1 MYNRLTS
8 FVFFSR
14 VDTMNRIYW
23 ILSLEYAIFV
33 HLPILAVDS
42 ALKVNKFDPIE
53 LIKNNIKKITR

>member
-23 ILSLEYAIFV
+23 ILSLEYAFGGPAKAFV
-33 HLPILAVDS
+33 PQACV
-42 ALKVNKFDPIE
+42 E
-53 LIKNNIKKITR
+53 L